1 MFLKQIYFDT
11 LQFCFLFS
19 GWSPEPQNQLQQI
32 KLDKLFIGIQL
43 LLDNYLFSN
52 AYKYQCTN
60 SLQWLRL
67 SEFYDVVHVVKLHIA
82 ALEADLCLSL
92 ASSARGFCGV
102 GWRGGR
108 GAVCGFASA
117 LFPFVHLQVSEKLH
131 TKYLFYGVTR
141 EKWHTVQVLDIL

>member
-1 MFLKQIYFDT
+1 MFLNCVLFLKQIYFVT

-19 GWSPEPQNQLQQI
+19 GWSPEPQNPLQQI

-43 LLDNYLFSN
+43 LVDNYLFSN

-60 SLQWLRL
+60 SLQRLRL
-67 SEFYDVVHVVKLHIA
+67 SEFYDVHVVKLHIA

-102 GWRGGR
+102 GWRGRQG
-108 GAVCGFASA
+108 GGVWICICVVPFSSPPGF
-117 LFPFVHLQVSEKLH
+117 
-131 TKYLFYGVTR
+131 
-141 EKWHTVQVLDIL
+141 